1 MPRRSQRPYL
11 AASDLLHLSGLIGG
25 AGLAAVLPHGADR
38 VAGAALARLWKLL
51 RRNEIAERAA
61 SIERIL
67 PDRFDAHEARGLA
80 EAWMDRRAELYWGRK
95 RGLWKSDWRIDLQL
109 EGAEHVQGG
118 LTAGRGVVIWFAS
131 FCDSSIFMR
140 ALAEAGVPLGHLSM
154 AFHGVPSGTRFG
166 KATIG
171 RIHRRG
177 EDRYLRERVV
187 IPNRKDPSY
196 VKKLRRLL
204 AANHAVSI
212 RADMMADSR
221 NSAPCLGTRVRIA
234 AGAPRIAFQ
243 AEAPLL
249 PTFVRRIAPFR
260 YRVEVEEPIPADA
273 ANRQDFITR
282 AVAEFGRRLDRRL
295 QEDAGD
301 WDGWW
306 GLDDLVVEQEV

>member
-1 MPRRSQRPYL
+1 
-11 AASDLLHLSGLIGG
+11 
-25 AGLAAVLPHGADR
+25 V
-38 VAGAALARLWKLL
+38 
-51 RRNEIAERAA
+51 ERAA

-67 PDRFDAHEARGLA
+67 PDRFDADKARELA

-95 RGLWKSDWRIDLQL
+95 RGLWESDWRIDLQL
-109 EGAEHVQGG
+109 RGAEHIHEG

-131 FCDSSIFMR
+131 FCDSSLVMR
-140 ALAEAGVPLGHLSM
+140 ALAEADVPLGHLSM
-154 AFHGVPSGTRFG
+154 GAHGVPSGTRFG
-166 KATIG
+166 RATIG

-212 RADMMADSR
+212 RGDLMADSR

-234 AGAPRIAFQ
+234 AGAPRIALQ

-249 PTFVRRIAPFR
+249 PTFVRRVAPFR
-260 YRVEVEEPIPADA
+260 YCVEVEEPIQATA
-273 ANRQDFITR
+273 ASRQDFVAF
-282 AVAEFGRRLDRRL
+282 AVEEFGRRLDRRL
-295 QEDAGD
+295 LADAGD

-306 GLDDLVVEQEV
+306 GLDDLVVEPEVNSRADR